1 MTVIKWPTET
11 GGGGGGITKYANLA
25 SFPASASL
33 GDLGIAQD
41 TLLIYAWSGSAWVL
55 IDAEPV
61 GTAGGELSGT
71 YPNPTVV
78 ASATTT
84 ADSLVRRDASGNVQ
98 GGTFN
103 ASALTADTVPYL
115 DASKDMASSAVTPT
129 ELGYLSGVSSGLQTQ
144 LDAKVPYS
152 ALGVSNT
159 FFVTK
164 DGNDS
169 TGDGSFGKPYLTIQ
183 AAVDAASSG
192 DTVIV
197 YPGSYTENV
206 TISAKTLGIIGHGGY
221 LQQRVSV
228 VGKILI
234 TNASFCTLNNIS
246 INNGADYCLEIS
258 GGSNHRFQNCNFLR
272 TTNVAVYISGVLTG
286 GMAFDGMYLAGTFQN
301 NASTPYP
308 VRIINAVMP
317 TGYVSSTNAGA
328 YTLVDFCTETG
339 VFTHSAGSLVLSN
352 IRLIYKDG
360 SGNCINSTASFGG
373 VNFLGITNVNFQQE
387 DITYGKINKTGTC
400 AYVLGQCN
408 RDTVNDVLTGVEV
421 NKILFADDIS
431 ANRTPTNYT
440 AAASDIKSHFAG
452 VDTALGGKEPTI
464 TTLAA
469 SKGGLGTDA
478 SAFTGVTVASSGVFS
493 ATTIPTV
500 DAVEGSQL
508 AATPSNPSAGLMRLY
523 FKNDQK
529 LYKLDPSGTET
540 EIGAG
545 GGGGGLIT
553 SVVAINSN
561 TTLTD
566 KALHLVDTTAARSLT
581 LPAAA
586 SLASVVVK
594 DASGSASTNNITVS
608 PASGT
613 IDGAASYVV
622 NAAYESV
629 QMVSDGTNWFVI

>member
-1 MTVIKWPTET
+1 MAVIKWPTEG
-11 GGGGGGITKYANLA
+11 GGGGGGITKYPTLG
-25 SFPASASL
+25 SFPASAAV
-33 GDLGIAQD
+33 GDLGIAED
-41 TLLIYAWSGSAWVL
+41 TLFIYAWNGSAWAL
-55 IDAEPV
+55 IDAEPT

-71 YPNPTVV
+71 YPNPDVV

-84 ADSLVRRDASGNVQ
+84 NDSIVRRGATGNIQ
-98 GGTFN
+98 ANTFN
-103 ASALTADTVPYL
+103 ASGLTASTVPYL
-115 DASKDMASSAVTPT
+115 DASKDMASSAVTDT
-129 ELGYLSGVSSGLQTQ
+129 ELGYLSGVTSGIQTQ
-144 LDAKVPYS
+144 LDAKAPYTAFS
-152 ALGVSNT
+152 VSNT
-159 FFVTK
+159 HFVTK

-169 TGDGSFGKPYLTIQ
+169 TGDGSFSKPYLTIQ
-183 AAVDAASSG
+183 AAVNAATSG
-192 DTVIV
+192 DTIII

-206 TISAKTLGIIGHGGY
+206 TVTSKTLGLIGHGGY
-221 LQQRVSV
+221 LQQRVSI
-228 VGKILI
+228 VGKVLFSS
-234 TNASFCTLNNIS
+234 ASFCTMNNIS
-246 INNGADYCLEIS
+246 VNNGADYCLEIS
-258 GGSNHRFQNCNFLR
+258 AGSHHRFQNCNFIR
-272 TTNVAVYISGVLTG
+272 TTNVAVYIGGAIAG

-301 NASTPYP
+301 NASAPYP

-317 TGYVSSTNAGA
+317 TGYVNSSSAGA

-360 SGNCINSTASFGG
+360 SGNAINSTANSGG
-373 VNFLGITNVNFQQE
+373 INFLGLANVNFQQE
-387 DITYGKINKTGTC
+387 DFSYGLINKSGTC
-400 AYVLGQCN
+400 AYLLGQCN
-408 RDTVNDVLTGVEV
+408 RDTANDTLGGAEV

-440 AAASDIKSHFAG
+440 ASASDIKSHFAG

-478 SAFTGVTVASSGVFS
+478 SAFTGVTVAASGVFS
-493 ATTIPTV
+493 ATTTPAV
-500 DAVEGSQL
+500 DAVDGSQL

-553 SVVAINSN
+553 SVVAISSN

-594 DASGSASTNNITVS
+594 DASGSASTNNITIS

-613 IDGAASYVV
+613 IDGLSSYVV

-629 QMVSDGTNWFVI
+629 QIVSDGTNWFVI